1 MNYRYYN
8 LFDEETNNGRVFD
21 TNLNDLVD
29 LPVKHLTPTE
39 VVERTNWRNKMERIY
54 AHYADIDSPQVST
67 TELLLQQRVM
77 VPNLGSVS
85 VSSRSQLKEAR

>member
-67 TELLLQQRVM
+67 TELLLQT
-77 VPNLGSVS
+77 
-85 VSSRSQLKEAR
+85 ARHGT